1 MPGQLNPRRR
11 RRWLTAL
18 GIASFFL
25 VQALAPIS
33 NAAQPTLS
41 QAAGPAWDVVVY
53 GSTPAGITAAIAA
66 AREHAKV
73 VLLEPTDHLGGMTA
87 NGLGASDVGI
97 KDTIGGL
104 ALDFFRRLGV
114 TYGLARTGPI
124 PSWNVTPAIAERTF
138 GAMLADAHVPVVL
151 DARLREQGAVTRSDG
166 RISQIAM
173 VDGRQFR
180 GRVFID
186 ASYEGDLMAQAGV
199 SFTVG
204 REASS
209 QYGESL
215 AGVQPPTPAVPA
227 IGALT
232 AGGALAPGVDGG
244 PVGPIGSA
252 DDHIQ
257 PYTFRL
263 CVTTDRA
270 NQVPFPRPDEYD
282 PSRYLLVQRHLQ
294 ALEDAGRT
302 AVVAN
307 VVTIVPLPDQKAD
320 LNAAGPLST
329 DLIGGSDTYPT
340 ASYAERD
347 AIWAEHYRYEAG
359 LLYFLTHDPSVPA
372 SVRDPLNTWGLCRDE
387 FTDNHNWPRQ
397 LYIREGRRMVSDT
410 VLTQADLMD
419 QRTKADSIG
428 LGSYR
433 LDAHPTRLLTGAG
446 STLSYEGAISEPISG
461 RYDIPY
467 AILVPRRSEIGNL
480 LDPVTVSASHVAF
493 ASIRMEPQYM
503 IMGEAAGTAAAL
515 AARSNVN
522 VQDVDIGTLQSVLRE
537 NGVIF
542 RSPTSRSLASP
553 TAGASIQP
561 HPTDS
566 SRPAPAIAQLLG
578 NPRGDGRLWLLAL
591 LGAGLAAALGVATLR
606 RRQRPRTT

>member
-1 MPGQLNPRRR
+1 MPDQLNPRRR
-11 RRWLTAL
+11 RRWLTTL

-25 VQALAPIS
+25 VHAVAPIS

-41 QAAGPAWDVVVY
+41 QAAGRAWDLVVY
-53 GSTPAGITAAIAA
+53 GATPAGITAAIAA

-73 VLLEPTDHLGGMTA
+73 VLLEPTHHVGGMTA
-87 NGLGASDVGI
+87 NGLGVSDVGI

-114 TYGLARTGPI
+114 TDDYGPTA
-124 PSWNVTPAIAERTF
+124 SWNVTPGIAERTF
-138 GAMLADAHVPVVL
+138 GAMLAHADVPVVL
-151 DARLREQGAVTRSDG
+151 DARLREHRAVVRSDG

-173 VDGRQFR
+173 VDGRQFS

-186 ASYEGDLMAQAGV
+186 ASYEGDLIAQAGI

-215 AGVQPPTPAVPA
+215 AGVRPPQQELPAMA
-227 IGALT
+227 AMT
-232 AGGALAPGVDGG
+232 AGDLLAPGVDGG
-244 PVGPIGSA
+244 QVGPIGSA
-252 DDHIQ
+252 DGHIQ

-270 NQVPFPRPDEYD
+270 NQGPFLRPDGYD

-302 AVVAN
+302 PGVAN
-307 VVTIVPLPDQKAD
+307 VMTINPLPDQKAD

-340 ASYAERD
+340 AGYAERD

-387 FTDNHNWPRQ
+387 FTDNHNWPHQ

-446 STLSYEGAISEPISG
+446 STLSHEGTISEPIGG

-522 VQDVDIGTLQSVLRE
+522 VQDVDVGTLQSVLRE

-542 RSPTSRSLASP
+542 RSPASRSLASP
-553 TAGASIQP
+553 TAGATNQP
-561 HPTDS
+561 QPTDS
-566 SRPAPAIAQLLG
+566 SRPAPAIAQLPG
-578 NPRGDGRLWLLAL
+578 NPRGDGRLGLLAL

-606 RRQRPRTT
+606 RRWRRRTT

>member
-1 MPGQLNPRRR
+1 MPVRLSPRGRRR
-11 RRWLTAL
+11 GLIAL
-18 GIASFFL
+18 GLAWFGL
-25 VQALAPIS
+25 VQALAPIAD
-33 NAAQPTLS
+33 AAQPTPS
-41 QAAGPAWDVVVY
+41 PAAGPTWDVVVY
-53 GSTPAGITAAIAA
+53 GATPAGIAAGIAA

-73 VLLEPTDHLGGMTA
+73 VLLEPTHHVGGMTA
-87 NGLGASDVGI
+87 NGLGVSDIGI

-114 TYGLARTGPI
+114 TDDYGPTA
-124 PSWNVTPAIAERTF
+124 SWNVTPGIAERTF

-151 DARLREQGAVTRSDG
+151 DARLREHDAVVRSGG

-173 VDGRQFR
+173 VDGRRFS

-186 ASYEGDLMAQAGV
+186 ASYEGDLMAQAGI

-215 AGVQPPTPAVPA
+215 AGVRPPQQELPAMA
-227 IGALT
+227 ATT
-232 AGGALAPGVDGG
+232 AGDLLAPGVDGG
-244 PVGPIGSA
+244 QVGPIGSA
-252 DDHIQ
+252 DGHIQ

-270 NQVPFPRPDEYD
+270 NQVPFLRPDGYD

-294 ALEDAGRT
+294 ALQDAGRT
-302 AVVAN
+302 PGVVN
-307 VVTIVPLPDQKAD
+307 VMTIIPLPNQKAD

-329 DLIGGSDTYPT
+329 DLIGGSDAYPT
-340 ASYAERD
+340 AGYAERD

-387 FTDNHNWPRQ
+387 FTDNHNWPHQ
-397 LYIREGRRMVSDT
+397 LYIREARRMVSDT

-433 LDAHPTRLLTGAG
+433 LDAHPTRLLAGAG
-446 STLSYEGAISEPISG
+446 STLYHEGTISEPITG

-467 AILVPRRSEIGNL
+467 GILVPRSSESGNL

-503 IMGEAAGTAAAL
+503 IMGEAAGTAAAM
-515 AARSNVN
+515 AARSNVD
-522 VQDVDIGTLQSVLRE
+522 VQDVDIRTLQSVLR
-537 NGVIF
+537 GHRVIF
-542 RSPTSRSLASP
+542 RSPTSQSIAAP
-553 TAGASIQP
+553 TADPSLQP
-561 HPTDS
+561 QPTAS
-566 SRPAPAIAQLLG
+566 SRPAAATSQLLG

-591 LGAGLAAALGVATLR
+591 LGAGLVVALGAATWR
-606 RRQRPRTT
+606 RRRRLRTT